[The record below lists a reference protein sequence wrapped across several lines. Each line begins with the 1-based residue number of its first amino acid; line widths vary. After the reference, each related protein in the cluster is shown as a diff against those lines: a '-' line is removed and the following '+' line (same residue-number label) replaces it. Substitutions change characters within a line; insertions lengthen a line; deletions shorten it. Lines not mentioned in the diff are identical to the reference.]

1 MIRALQTTTILPS
14 HDGCVIFFKIDKR
27 PGESNQTMMSL
38 TTKVRAKDCKTDS
51 LSLWNSETRRKTL
64 ENSHR
69 LRNTERIWKT
79 QQDTKRPWHVMT
91 DHFSLINL
99 ESLWSLSNS
108 FTNACWRLVLSSCCW
123 SLKQTYPPAAAQPL
137 HAQQTPAEQQSRSAP
152 RWAPAAPRSAPRWAQ
167 PATTLPPPPTSQ
179 LSTGRPVLV
188 CLWGHRRHLVNIHFW
203 PNFDPLIQQKLP
215 CL

>member
-1 MIRALQTTTILPS
+1 MMVAWFSSRLTRGPVKVTKHVEDNDVL
-14 HDGCVIFFKIDKR
+14 DYK
-27 PGESNQTMMSL
+27 GESKGLQNWF
-38 TTKVRAKDCKTDS
+38 S
-51 LSLWNSETRRKTL
+51 LSMKLWNSL

-69 LRNTERIWKT
+69 LWNTERIWKT

-152 RWAPAAPRSAPRWAQ
+152 RWPPAAPRSAPRWAQ